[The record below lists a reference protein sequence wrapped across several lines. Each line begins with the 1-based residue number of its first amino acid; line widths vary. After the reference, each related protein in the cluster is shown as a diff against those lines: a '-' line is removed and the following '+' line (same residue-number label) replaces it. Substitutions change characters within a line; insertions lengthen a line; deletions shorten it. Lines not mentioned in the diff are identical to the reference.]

1 MTRIQRIFTNLTLPG
16 FKIHYSIFNIFRSF
30 ILLLVLACT
39 NSAFSQKAYP
49 KDYFRS
55 PLEMRLLLAGTFGEI
70 RSNHFHSGIDIKT
83 AGVEGAPVYAVADG
97 YVSRIKVSAYGFGK
111 AIYVTHPNGYVSVYG
126 HLSKYSRVIGD
137 YIRKEQ
143 YRREQFEIEL
153 FPGPTEFPV
162 KKGDIIAYSG
172 NSGSSGG
179 PHLHFE
185 IRDGASEKPIN
196 PLLFGYEVKDL
207 FKPRILSVKIYP
219 EGDNSRL
226 NGSGK
231 AFRYLV
237 EGWGTEHRI
246 TNNPVIKVSG
256 DISFAIQAYDQQN
269 DTDNKNGP
277 YAIKLYIDSAMVF
290 DFDVESFSFDET
302 RYVNSYI
309 DYEEFIKND
318 VRLQRTKID
327 PGNKLSLYEYVKN
340 RGIYRFDDTLTHVIR
355 YEVSDVAG
363 NTATLSFK
371 VRSEKAVNLG
381 LQSSRVPEF
390 QSSEFP
396 VSNFYFDRPNH
407 FRNGSVTIDA
417 PAGVF
422 YDSFIFTIDS
432 AKQIPGTFSPVY
444 KIHTKYTPIHNNI
457 TLSIKP
463 LNMPDDLLAK
473 ALIVKIKEDGKSY
486 ASVGGNW
493 ESGYITTQ
501 IKEFGDY
508 SIAIDTIPPKIKAV
522 NPELFGKIAGQKTI
536 RLTISDDLSGIASY
550 RAILN
555 GKWILMEYDP
565 KNNLLVYTIDEMM
578 IPGKNTL
585 LVEVRDGKNNRF
597 YYSAMINL

>member
-1 MTRIQRIFTNLTLPG
+1 MLFYNRLRLFIFLV
-16 FKIHYSIFNIFRSF
+16 
-30 ILLLVLACT
+30 LLV
-39 NSAFSQKAYP
+39 SVFSSFSQTAYP
-49 KDYFRS
+49 KDYFQP
-55 PLEMRLLLAGTFGEI
+55 PLQMRLLLAGTFGEI

-111 AIYVTHPNGYVSVYG
+111 AIYITHPNGYVSVYG

-137 YIRKEQ
+137 YLRKEQ
-143 YRREQFEIEL
+143 YRREQSEIEL
-153 FPGPTEFPV
+153 FPQATELQV

-185 IRDGASEKPIN
+185 IRDGATEKPIN
-196 PLLFGYEVKDL
+196 PLLFGYEVKDIY
-207 FKPRILSVKIYP
+207 KPRILSIKIYP
-219 EGDNSRL
+219 EGENSRL
-226 NGSGK
+226 NGTVK
-231 AFRYLV
+231 AARYLV
-237 EGWGTEHRI
+237 EGWGTGHRI
-246 TNNPVIKVSG
+246 TNNPLIRVSG

-277 YAIKLYIDSAMVF
+277 YAIKLFIDSAMVF
-290 DFDVESFSFDET
+290 DFDVETFSFDET
-302 RYVNSYI
+302 RYANSYI
-309 DYEEFIKND
+309 DYEEFARND
-318 VRLQRTKID
+318 VRLQRTRID
-327 PGNKLSLYEYVKN
+327 PGNKLSLYKNVKN
-340 RGIYRFDDTLTHVIR
+340 KGIYRFDDTLTHVIR

-363 NTATLSFK
+363 NTASLSFI
-371 VRSEKAVNLG
+371 VNSEKKDNSKFQIPG
-381 LQSSRVPEF
+381 STTETVP
-390 QSSEFP
+390 SEFP
-396 VSNFYFDRPNH
+396 IPNFYYDRPNH

-444 KIHTKYTPIHNNI
+444 KIHNRYTPIHDNI

-463 LNMPDDLLAK
+463 VNMPDDLRAK
-473 ALIVKIKEDGKSY
+473 AVVVKIKEDGKSY
-486 ASVGGNW
+486 ASAGGNW

-508 SIAIDTIPPKIKAV
+508 SIAIDTIPPKVKAV
-522 NPELFGKIAGQKTI
+522 NPELFGKIAGQKSI
-536 RLTISDDLSGIASY
+536 KLTISDDLSGIASY
-550 RAILN
+550 RGILN
-555 GKWILMEYDP
+555 GKWILMDYDP
-565 KNNLLVYTIDEMM
+565 KNNLLVYTIDELML
-578 IPGKNTL
+578 PGKNTL